1 MGCSVSGT
9 GVKGNGTATCAAI
22 AVSSARNTTAATRIA
37 RDTSA

>member
-37 RDTSA
+37 RDISA